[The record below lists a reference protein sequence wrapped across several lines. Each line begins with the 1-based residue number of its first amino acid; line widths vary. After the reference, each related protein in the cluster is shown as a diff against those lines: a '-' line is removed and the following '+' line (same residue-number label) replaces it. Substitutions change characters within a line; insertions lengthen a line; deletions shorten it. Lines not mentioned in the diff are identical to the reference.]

1 MTSLYFHEVQAA
13 VFLSDNVHF
22 LFLMPPVASQQFKT
36 MPYKIFSGYLFA
48 PFSKVVMPCHNPF
61 FAYSV

>member
-1 MTSLYFHEVQAA
+1 
-13 VFLSDNVHF
+13 
-22 LFLMPPVASQQFKT
+22 

-48 PFSKVVMPCHNPF
+48 PFSEVVMPCHNPF